1 MAVEYWQEIADL
13 YGWKYT
19 YYDAGQ
25 NYGKAVM
32 DTHDGVYDVLIG
44 NFSTY
49 YERGKLVDFSRPY
62 LLNYISVL
70 TTTKNT
76 RGLFE
81 VFLSKVTG
89 LVLPVIISLM
99 ILVILFSILLSKNND
114 LTRENG
120 VLSNAFYVLITV
132 LQGQLTFFHRPHI
145 TSSRIIVAFIVLFSV
160 VFTATVTSVM
170 TNTVFALDAPY
181 DPFNKLSDIK
191 GKKFIIEEGGGFVS
205 VVKSLGGLVTE
216 IPGSHESFEHYN
228 KNKDKY
234 DGVVA
239 DHALVNLYDKE
250 IPDKDIIQSQINIQ
264 NDELVFIFNKDNPY
278 KKQVNLGILKLQ
290 DNNTSKLIC
299 AKYLGVDSK
308 LCII

>member
-1 MAVEYWQEIADL
+1 M
-13 YGWKYT
+13 
-19 YYDAGQ
+19 DA
-25 NYGKAVM
+25 
-32 DTHDGVYDVLIG
+32 HDCVYDVLIG
-44 NFSTY
+44 NFSTN
-49 YERGKLVDFSRPY
+49 YERGKLVDFSRPF

-81 VFLSKVTG
+81 VFIGKMTS
-89 LVLPVIISLM
+89 LVLPVIIA
-99 ILVILFSILLSKNND
+99 LVLLVFLFSMLLSKNND
-114 LTRENG
+114 LTEERG
-120 VLSNAFYVLITV
+120 VLSNAFYILITL
-132 LQGQLTFFHRPHI
+132 LQGQVTFFHRPHI
-145 TSSRIIVAFIVLFSV
+145 TSSRIIVAFVVLFSV

-191 GKKFIIEEGGGFVS
+191 GKKFVIEEGSSFVG
-205 VVKSLGGLVTE
+205 VTKSLGGLVTE
-216 IPGSHESFEHYN
+216 IPGTDEAFHYYHEN
-228 KNKDKY
+228 KAKY

-250 IPDKDIIQSQINIQ
+250 LPDKDIIQSQINIR

-278 KKQVNLGILKLQ
+278 SKQINLGILKLQ

-299 AKYLGVDSK
+299 AKYLGVDSR